1 MLKEIVS
8 SKKDR
13 IGELITEM
21 LEASL
26 GSLTRIANITKD
38 EVWIKSQNAA
48 ELATLYGV
56 KADKIIKILEA
67 IERANSQGTE
77 GAGDSA
83 GQQE

>member
-1 MLKEIVS
+1 
-8 SKKDR
+8 
-13 IGELITEM
+13 M

-26 GSLTRIANITKD
+26 ASLTRIAKVTAD
-38 EVWIKSQNAA
+38 DVWLKSQNAA

-67 IERANSQGTE
+67 IERANSTGTE
-77 GAGDSA
+77 GAGDST

>member
-1 MLKEIVS
+1 MLKEIVN

-26 GSLTRIANITKD
+26 ASLTRIANITTD
-38 EVWIKSQNAA
+38 NVWLKSQNAA

-56 KADKIIKILEA
+56 KADKIIRILEA
-67 IERANSQGTE
+67 IERANLQRIE
-77 GAGDSA
+77 GAGTAAD
-83 GQQE
+83 